1 MKQSQHPSA
10 NDGATVSSPIWS
22 FSAVGQDRPGIVA
35 ALSSV
40 FYQQGC
46 NLLDSSMT
54 ILADQFAVV
63 MILETSQRTRPEEL
77 RQALDGL
84 GREWGLQVAAGPV
97 EHGSAQDSQ
106 PTGEPQ
112 LVSVYGADQ
121 AGITW
126 KVAEVIARHGWNVTD
141 LSTKQ
146 IPGSAPVYI
155 LLLEIVPTR
164 GSGELADLKKDLVQ
178 LGSDLGCS
186 VSLKDVESANL

>member
-1 MKQSQHPSA
+1 MKDNQHPP
-10 NDGATVSSPIWS
+10 DPIWS
-22 FSAVGQDRPGIVA
+22 FSAVGKDQPGIVA
-35 ALSSV
+35 ALSNV

-63 MILETSQRTRPEEL
+63 MILETSERTNPDQL
-77 RQALDGL
+77 RQALDEL
-84 GREWGLQVAAGPV
+84 GEKWGLQVAAGPV
-97 EHGSAQDSQ
+97 EHGAVHESQ
-106 PTGEPQ
+106 ATGEPQ

-126 KVAEVIARHGWNVTD
+126 KVAEVIARHRWNVTD

-155 LLLEIVPTR
+155 LLLEVVPIE
-164 GSGELADLKKDLVQ
+164 GSAPLQELKAELVK

-186 VSLKDVESANL
+186 VTLKDVESASL

>member
-1 MKQSQHPSA
+1 MRPSQHPP
-10 NDGATVSSPIWS
+10 DPIWS
-22 FSAVGQDRPGIVA
+22 FSAVGKDRPGIVA
-35 ALSSV
+35 ALANV

-63 MILETSQRTRPEEL
+63 MLLETNSETNPDEL
-77 RQALDGL
+77 RRALDGL
-84 GREWGLQVAAGPV
+84 GQEWGLQVAAGPV
-97 EHGSAQDSQ
+97 EHSSEPSQ
-106 PTGEPQ
+106 GQATGEPQ

-121 AGITW
+121 AGLTW
-126 KVAEVIARHGWNVTD
+126 KVSEVIARHGWNVTD

-146 IPGSAPVYI
+146 IAGSAPVYI

-164 GSGELADLKKDLVQ
+164 DSASLADLKSDLQQ

-186 VSLKDVESANL
+186 VTLKDVESANL

>member
-1 MKQSQHPSA
+1 MQHPP
-10 NDGATVSSPIWS
+10 NPIWS
-22 FSAVGQDRPGIVA
+22 FSAIGRDRPGIVA
-35 ALSSV
+35 ALAEV

-63 MILETSQRTRPEEL
+63 MILETSEKTEPEQL
-77 RQALDGL
+77 RSALDGL
-84 GREWGLQVAAGPV
+84 GQKWGLQVVAGPV
-97 EHGSAQDSQ
+97 EGGAGEESQ

-126 KVAEVIARHGWNVTD
+126 KVSEIIARHRWNVTD

-146 IPGSAPVYI
+146 IPGAAPVYI
-155 LLLEIVPTR
+155 LLLEVVPTA
-164 GSGELADLKKDLVQ
+164 GSAPLPDLKADLVS
-178 LGSDLGCS
+178 LGSELGCS
-186 VSLKDVESANL
+186 VTLKDVESSDL

>member
-1 MKQSQHPSA
+1 MKESQHPP
-10 NDGATVSSPIWS
+10 DPIWS
-22 FSAVGQDRPGIVA
+22 FSAVGKDRPGIVA

-40 FYQQGC
+40 FYEQGC

-63 MILETSQRTRPEEL
+63 MILETSERTNPDEL
-77 RQALDGL
+77 RKALDKL
-84 GREWGLQVAAGPV
+84 GHEWGLQVAAGPV
-97 EHGSAQDSQ
+97 EHGAVSDSQ
-106 PTGEPQ
+106 ATGDPQ

-121 AGITW
+121 AGIIW

-146 IPGSAPVYI
+146 IAGSAPVYI
-155 LLLEIVPTR
+155 LLLEIVPIEK
-164 GSGELADLKKDLVQ
+164 SAPLADLKAELVQ

-186 VSLKDVESANL
+186 VTLKDVESASL

>member
-1 MKQSQHPSA
+1 MQHPP
-10 NDGATVSSPIWS
+10 NPTWS
-22 FSAVGQDRPGIVA
+22 FSAIGRDRPGIVA
-35 ALSSV
+35 ALAEV

-63 MILETSQRTRPEEL
+63 MILETSEKTDPEQL
-77 RQALDGL
+77 RRALDSL
-84 GREWGLQVAAGPV
+84 GEAWGLQVVAGPV
-97 EHGSAQDSQ
+97 EGGSLEESQ

-126 KVAEVIARHGWNVTD
+126 KVSEIIARHRWNVTD

-146 IPGSAPVYI
+146 IPGATPVYI
-155 LLLEIVPTR
+155 LLLEVVPTS
-164 GSGELADLKKDLVQ
+164 GSAPLTALKSDLVAM
-178 LGSDLGCS
+178 GSELGCS
-186 VSLKDVESANL
+186 VTLKDVESSNL

>member
-1 MKQSQHPSA
+1 MKESQHPP
-10 NDGATVSSPIWS
+10 DPIWS
-22 FSAVGQDRPGIVA
+22 FSAVGKDRPGIVA
-35 ALSSV
+35 ALSNV

-54 ILADQFAVV
+54 KLADQFAVV
-63 MILETSQRTRPEEL
+63 MILETSERTQPDEL
-77 RQALDGL
+77 RGALDKL
-84 GREWGLQVAAGPV
+84 GTEWGLQVAAGPV
-97 EHGSAQDSQ
+97 EHSADQASQ
-106 PTGEPQ
+106 ATGEPQ

-126 KVAEVIARHGWNVTD
+126 KVAEVIARHKWNVTD

-155 LLLEIVPTR
+155 LLLEIVPTQ
-164 GSGELADLKKDLVQ
+164 GSAPLADLKKDLQQ
-178 LGSDLGCS
+178 LGTDLGCS

>member
-1 MKQSQHPSA
+1 MKDSQHPP
-10 NDGATVSSPIWS
+10 DPIWS
-22 FSAVGQDRPGIVA
+22 FSAVGKDRPGIVA

-40 FYQQGC
+40 FYKQGC

-63 MILETSQRTRPEEL
+63 MILETSERTNPEEL
-77 RQALDGL
+77 HQALDAL
-84 GREWGLQVAAGPV
+84 GQEWGLQVAAGPV
-97 EHGSAQDSQ
+97 EHSASQ
-106 PTGEPQ
+106 ESQATGDPQ

-126 KVAEVIARHGWNVTD
+126 KVAEVIARHRWNVTD

-146 IPGSAPVYI
+146 IAGSAPVYI
-155 LLLEIVPTR
+155 LLLEVVPTQ
-164 GSGELADLKKDLVQ
+164 GSGPLAELKQELMQ

-186 VSLKDVESANL
+186 VTLKDVESANL